1 MDLTQ
6 RVAADGSDHP
16 DAQSVDLLG
25 TGYIASILDLA
36 PSELNDIMGAVSSDG
51 VAIVDEGAHEFHEQ
65 LTQLLDAPLD
75 EGGLRDLLLSL
86 VDERVNQE
94 EALRLLAAEATAQYD
109 EHHSDVV

>member
-1 MDLTQ
+1 
-6 RVAADGSDHP
+6 
-16 DAQSVDLLG
+16 
-25 TGYIASILDLA
+25 
-36 PSELNDIMGAVSSDG
+36 MGAVSSDG